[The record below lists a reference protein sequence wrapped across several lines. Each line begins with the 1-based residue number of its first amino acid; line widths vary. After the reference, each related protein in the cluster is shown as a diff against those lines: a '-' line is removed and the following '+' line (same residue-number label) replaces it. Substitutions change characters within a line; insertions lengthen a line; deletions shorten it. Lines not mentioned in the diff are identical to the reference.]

1 MTAENEDGLRAEH
14 ALMVAAFSDDF
25 VTSEALLK
33 ACYWLSRDFECDV
46 SRSSN
51 GNFTVRLQPKPTCRM
66 TPEEARE
73 KINTLAIDF
82 TLREKVTRKTADVRE
97 LLLAKAFSE
106 SGVLEDKP
114 QGVFG
119 DSLEEER
126 PDGMFKI
133 LSNS

>member
-1 MTAENEDGLRAEH
+1 MAAENEDGLRAEN
-14 ALMVAAFSDDF
+14 ALMAVAFSDDF
-25 VTSEALLK
+25 VTREALLK

-46 SRSSN
+46 SRGSN
-51 GNFTVRLQPKPTCRM
+51 GNFTVRLQPKPTCRI

-73 KINTLAIDF
+73 QITTLAIDF
-82 TLREKVTRKTADVRE
+82 ALRERVTLQTAEVRE

-106 SGVLEDKP
+106 SGVLEDQP

-119 DSLEEER
+119 DSVEEKK

>member
-1 MTAENEDGLRAEH
+1 
-14 ALMVAAFSDDF
+14 MVITFSDDL
-25 VTSEALLK
+25 VSSEALLK
-33 ACYWLSRDFECDV
+33 VGYWLSRDFECDV
-46 SRSSN
+46 SHGSD
-51 GNFTVRLQPKPTCRM
+51 GNFTVRLQPKPTCCM

-73 KINTLAIDF
+73 KVTTLAIDF
-82 TLREKVTRKTADVRE
+82 TLREKVTRQTAEVRE